1 MAALLTVENLAVTYG
16 SGVRAVREASLTVDE
31 GEFVALLGANGAG
44 KTTLLR
50 ALSGLL
56 PHHGGR
62 VSSGRATALG
72 YDLVKMPGYM
82 RSRVGIT
89 QTFEGRRTLRHFT
102 VEENLQA
109 GAIKAGA
116 ETVRRRISELYAKFP
131 LLDERRHHAAGL
143 LSGGEQQILAI
154 ARALMSDPRLLLL
167 DEPSLGLAP
176 VMITQ
181 IAQTIR
187 GIRELGKTVLLVEQN
202 AHLALELADRAYV
215 MQNGTMVAEGPA
227 ADLRQQEM
235 MSHFYIGLG
244 EASLPLR
251 QRKKVQA

>member
-1 MAALLTVENLAVTYG
+1 
-16 SGVRAVREASLTVDE
+16 
-31 GEFVALLGANGAG
+31 
-44 KTTLLR
+44 
-50 ALSGLL
+50 
-56 PHHGGR
+56 
-62 VSSGRATALG
+62 
-72 YDLVKMPGYM
+72 
-82 RSRVGIT
+82 
-89 QTFEGRRTLRHFT
+89 
-102 VEENLQA
+102 
-109 GAIKAGA
+109 
-116 ETVRRRISELYAKFP
+116 
-131 LLDERRHHAAGL
+131 
-143 LSGGEQQILAI
+143 
-154 ARALMSDPRLLLL
+154 
-167 DEPSLGLAP
+167 
-176 VMITQ
+176 MITQ